1 MHLYP
6 NSNSPLTIFVNSL
19 LVIIVGFLVAMS
31 VGQREDG
38 RNDADD
44 IDDEDDRFDQ
54 PTLDDIKNLTTKNS
68 LALE

>member
-1 MHLYP
+1 MKRVL
-6 NSNSPLTIFVNSL
+6 IV
-19 LVIIVGFLVAMS
+19 VGFFVAMA